1 VFKHLLCFLMLAA
14 NNRNPSSQFGDYEN
28 APRIR
33 PDTHSRTTTKPEGP
47 GLQQARAMIDGLAE

>member
-1 VFKHLLCFLMLAA
+1 MLAA
-14 NNRNPSSQFGDYEN
+14 NNRNPSSHFGDYED

-47 GLQQARAMIDGLAE
+47 GLQQARAMIDGFAE